1 VGKKIREFAALDLP
15 LDMICTSHGVVWRR
29 NPSQI
34 VERYLEW
41 SQDYKENQ
49 VTIAYDTMW
58 NSTRVMAE
66 NIARGIREGDSELNV
81 KLLNCAKTD
90 KNDLL
95 TEIFK
100 SKALVLGSPTINRGI
115 LTSVAALLAEIKG
128 LSFQDKKAAAFGSY
142 GWSGESTKVLGEAL
156 TEAGLGVVDEGLRVP
171 WSPDEGG
178 KARCA
183 DYGKRLAKTFS

>member
-1 VGKKIREFAALDLP
+1 
-15 LDMICTSHGVVWRR
+15 MICTSHGVVWRK

-34 VERYLEW
+34 VELYLEW
-41 SQDYKENQ
+41 SQNYKENQ

-58 NSTRVMAE
+58 NSTRIMAE
-66 NIARGIREGDSELNV
+66 NIARGTREDDSAVKV

-128 LSFQDKKAAAFGSY
+128 LSFEDKKAAVFGSY
-142 GWSGESTKVLGEAL
+142 GWSGESTKVLSEAL
-156 TEAGLGVVDEGLRVP
+156 SEAGLGVVDEGLRAP
-171 WSPDEGG
+171 WNPDEADKG
-178 KARCA
+178 RCV
-183 DYGKRLAKTFS
+183 DYGRKLAKTFS